1 MNLRKLRAINKKLSK
16 YFNKLQRENRRL
28 KYKLKYNNIR
38 NNKKIMNNEENIRCE
53 LNELL
58 EENLIKDFKFIKSDI
73 NILQFQIITLEDIHL
88 AIETST
94 NYCYKVT
101 NINDNSSLYESFES
115 LLRKHSDLYSQK
127 FGEIIANRLNKLIS
141 IQNSELEEEY

>member
-1 MNLRKLRAINKKLSK
+1 MNI
-16 YFNKLQRENRRL
+16 
-28 KYKLKYNNIR
+28 
-38 NNKKIMNNEENIRCE
+38 EENIRCE

-58 EENLIKDFKFIKSDI
+58 EENLIKEFKFIKSDI
-73 NILQFQIITLEDIHL
+73 YSLQFQIITLENKQL

-94 NYCYKVT
+94 NYCYKI
-101 NINDNSSLYESFES
+101 INVSDNSSLYESFES

-141 IQNSELEEEY
+141 IQNSELEKY